1 MLVPNDAVFE
11 IELPDEAA
19 TNALAA
25 RLASVS
31 GCGDVLALIG
41 DLGTGKTQL
50 VKGLAAGLGIP
61 GTVTSP
67 TFALLQEHDDGT
79 LPLAHIDLYRLES
92 QQEIVGAGLEHYL
105 TTPDGVT
112 AAEWFERWLGSDWQP
127 GQPLPESAK
136 PADGQVLRLVHLA
149 DEGETKRKIVHEDFG
164 D

>member
-1 MLVPNDAVFE
+1 MDTFISNNLEETFE
-11 IELPDEAA
+11 LGQRWAAELRPGWI
-19 TNALAA
+19 
-25 RLASVS
+25 V
-31 GCGDVLALIG
+31 GLIG
-41 DLGTGKTQL
+41 ELGTGKTQL

-149 DEGETKRKIVHEDFG
+149 DEGETKRKIIHEDFG